1 MQKKIKLSVLIL
13 ILLFGENQSC
23 GMTNALSD
31 SHEISA
37 SLFAPQS
44 AETPSEKEET
54 IVPQPDWFIEKEIDL
69 VASTIKLEPK
79 ESTNLKVNQLID
91 LLTQIK
97 NELISQ
103 TTSPILTPS
112 TIIPPITSASSAPS
126 VNTASSTASAAS
138 TAKTASTT
146 STKSTSSTTT
156 TPKSSTSSSSTTTKT
171 STTQS
176 VVAAATESAALERW
190 FQNIEAGN
198 YDYVRA
204 DGDRYPR
211 LINTQK
217 YGWSGLSMALYNA
230 KKNKALIAQYLV
242 SKGATIN
249 SSRDNAQLQSL
260 KISLPV
266 GQKTTST
273 TSTSR
278 SSTTSSRTSTT
289 SKSGTSSTAKP
300 STTTRSSSST
310 SSTSSAKTTSPSKT
324 TSVTTAGSR
333 PSTPVVSSR
342 SSQKSSTKT
351 SKPSSKND
359 SSSQEKTNTA
369 GQESTSKK
377 TSQSK
382 KSSSSAVT
390 NSKKPTSPVISPTQ
404 SAARKRRETRAV
416 QIAESLT
423 ENVAPKK
430 QSNPPG
436 TIAPLPPVEM
446 G

>member
-13 ILLFGENQSC
+13 ILLFWENQSL

-31 SHEISA
+31 SHEVSA

-97 NELISQ
+97 NKQISQ

-126 VNTASSTASAAS
+126 VNTASSTASAASATS

-310 SSTSSAKTTSPSKT
+310 SSTSSAKQLLLLKQPLLQLQ
-324 TSVTTAGSR
+324 A
-333 PSTPVVSSR
+333 VVH
-342 SSQKSSTKT
+342 
-351 SKPSSKND
+351 
-359 SSSQEKTNTA
+359 
-369 GQESTSKK
+369 
-377 TSQSK
+377 
-382 KSSSSAVT
+382 
-390 NSKKPTSPVISPTQ
+390 
-404 SAARKRRETRAV
+404 
-416 QIAESLT
+416 
-423 ENVAPKK
+423 
-430 QSNPPG
+430 
-436 TIAPLPPVEM
+436 LPR
-446 G
+446 